1 MQVEGYGK
9 RSPWLK
15 LQLQSYR
22 VIRLII
28 CLMVLI
34 DEGSYHFHMKSYYSI
49 FIYRVYEHL
58 QMWFNKDLITRIS
71 NYKKKQ

>member
-1 MQVEGYGK
+1 
-9 RSPWLK
+9 
-15 LQLQSYR
+15 
-22 VIRLII
+22 
-28 CLMVLI
+28 MVLI

-71 NYKKKQ
+71 NYKKKNNSTKITT